1 MPYDH
6 VEVRKSPGYNAQESV
21 SVRGEV
27 LFDGA
32 YVLQKRN
39 ERLTDI
45 IKRAGGILDEAY
57 IKGAYLTRRLSED
70 ELASRREVL
79 RLAMANSG
87 PGMGD
92 SIALSKINVS
102 PTYNVGINLEKAI
115 QNPGSHYDVVLQPG
129 DALFIPEQQS
139 TVKIAGDVMF
149 PNTVVY
155 EPGKNSAT
163 TSTRPA
169 ATDSAPAKT
178 KRLSYI
184 STVLWLKQNAAPL
197 SNPDVRLS
205 CPRSPTPQIPTGQ
218 RFSHSLPHSL
228 L

>member
-6 VEVRKSPGYNAQESV
+6 VEVRKSPGYNARESV

-27 LFDGA
+27 LFDGS

-102 PTYNVGINLEKAI
+102 PTYNVGINLEGYPESRLALRRRASARRRAI
-115 QNPGSHYDVVLQPG
+115 HPRTAEYSQDSRRRDVPQH
-129 DALFIPEQQS
+129 
-139 TVKIAGDVMF
+139 
-149 PNTVVY
+149 
-155 EPGKNSAT
+155 
-163 TSTRPA
+163 
-169 ATDSAPAKT
+169 
-178 KRLSYI
+178 
-184 STVLWLKQNAAPL
+184 
-197 SNPDVRLS
+197 
-205 CPRSPTPQIPTGQ
+205 RSI
-218 RFSHSLPHSL
+218 RAW
-228 L
+228 

>member
-1 MPYDH
+1 
-6 VEVRKSPGYNAQESV
+6 
-21 SVRGEV
+21 
-27 LFDGA
+27 
-32 YVLQKRN
+32 
-39 ERLTDI
+39 
-45 IKRAGGILDEAY
+45 
-57 IKGAYLTRRLSED
+57 
-70 ELASRREVL
+70 
-79 RLAMANSG
+79 
-87 PGMGD
+87 MGD

-169 ATDSAPAKT
+169 ATDSAPART

-197 SNPDVRLS
+197 SNRMSDYRALEARHLKYRLDKDS
-205 CPRSPTPQIPTGQ
+205 HTRYLILFCSRIGSDHHQHLQINRHDRG
-218 RFSHSLPHSL
+218 
-228 L
+228 